1 MYKFK
6 FVREDQV
13 SGELNTLE
21 FLCSPL
27 TESSYIQYKF
37 DQFMAGSGYE
47 IGEEKPL
54 APGAKVFKH
63 MADDLIKNSPS
74 ANSMITPIDE
84 IKININDFNF
94 DNMYNMTSA
103 VQDDIIIS
111 LGDVKK
117 EPFTFTDPNN
127 CPMCNLPKNI
137 MAANKCWD
145 EKCPISFDSEITE
158 HSLR

>member
-6 FVREDQV
+6 FVREDQN
-13 SGELNTLE
+13 SGEHNTLE
-21 FLCSPL
+21 FSCSQFA
-27 TESSYIQYKF
+27 ESSYIQKKF
-37 DQFMAGSGYE
+37 DQFLAGSGYE
-47 IGEEKPL
+47 NEDEKPP
-54 APGAKVFKH
+54 APSASVFKH
-63 MADDLIKNSPS
+63 MADDLIKNPPS

-94 DNMYNMTSA
+94 DNMYNVTGA
-103 VQDDIIIS
+103 GQDDIIIS

-145 EKCPISFDSEITE
+145 EKCPISFDSQITE

>member
-21 FLCSPL
+21 FSCSPL
-27 TESSYIQYKF
+27 AESSYIQNKF
-37 DQFMAGSGYE
+37 DQFMAGCGYE

-54 APGAKVFKH
+54 VTGASVFEH
-63 MADDLIKNSPS
+63 MAGDLIKNPP
-74 ANSMITPIDE
+74 NLVPTDE

-94 DNMYNMTSA
+94 DSMYHVTGA
-103 VQDDIIIS
+103 AQDDIITAFQDI
-111 LGDVKK
+111 KI
-117 EPFTFTDPNN
+117 EPFQFTDPNN
-127 CPMCNLPKNI
+127 CPVCNLPKNV

-145 EKCPISFDSEITE
+145 EKCPISFDSQITE